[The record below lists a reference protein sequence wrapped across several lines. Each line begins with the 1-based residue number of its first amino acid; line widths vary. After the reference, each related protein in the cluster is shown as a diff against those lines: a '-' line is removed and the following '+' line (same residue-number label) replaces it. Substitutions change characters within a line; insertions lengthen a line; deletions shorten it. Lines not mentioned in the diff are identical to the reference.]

1 MNYLKKLNKIIPSGA
16 HTYSR
21 AHDQFSA
28 NTPSIFERGK
38 GAYMFTKNKRKFL
51 DYGMGL
57 RSVGIGYSETEIDLA
72 AFKAIKLGN
81 NLTKPS
87 HIELLAAETIVKN
100 FDNIEMVK
108 FAKHGS
114 VAVTGAVKLS
124 RAYNKKDY
132 ILRCSN
138 HPFFS
143 FDDWFISSTNFKGGI
158 PKSISKYTL
167 NFKYFDIEGLKKL
180 TKKYKNKISC
190 LVMEASTIS
199 CPTKICCKKFPCTN
213 LKRNNIFLKEVE
225 TICKENKIVFILD
238 EMITGFRWD
247 IKGAQNL
254 YNIKPDIS
262 TFGKAIA
269 NGFSMSVIGGKRKIM
284 QIASLKNSKKNNFF
298 FLSSTHGAE
307 MVSLNAFIATF
318 NFYKRNKV
326 VEKNKLYG
334 QKLKS
339 QFNKISEDLGLKE
352 IISMDGLPCSPII
365 NYNYKEQG
373 LKLKTFFL
381 QEMAKKEIL
390 IPWISISYRH
400 NEKELN
406 KTLNASF
413 EVLKKIKQTIK
424 TRNNFLIK
432 GEIIKPIFK
441 F

>member
-51 DYGMGL
+51 DYGIGL

-307 MVSLNAFIATF
+307 MVSLNAFIAKF